1 MAQKIQTFFID
12 DLDGSE
18 AEGTVLFGLDGTQYE
33 IDLSTD
39 HAKEL
44 RTALARY
51 IDAGR
56 RVTGSTGRALHN
68 GRKTPANGIS
78 NTEVRAWAKAHGL
91 EVKDRGRVSAD
102 ILARYQAATDQ

>member
-1 MAQKIQTFFID
+1 MAQKIQTFLID

-39 HAKEL
+39 HAKQL

-56 RVTGSTGRALHN
+56 MITGTTRRPGQN
-68 GRKTPANGIS
+68 GRKTPANGVS
-78 NTEVRAWAKAHGL
+78 NTDVRAWAKAHGL
-91 EVKDRGRVSAD
+91 EVKERGRIPAEV
-102 ILARYQAATDQ
+102 ITQYQAAADK

>member
-18 AEGTVLFGLDGTQYE
+18 AEGTISFGLDGTQYE
-33 IDLSTD
+33 VDLSTD

-51 IDAGR
+51 IEAGR
-56 RVTGSTGRALHN
+56 KVTSTGRQPGQN
-68 GRKTPANGIS
+68 RRKPPASGIS
-78 NTEVRAWAKAHGL
+78 NTEARAWAKAHGL
-91 EVKDRGRVSAD
+91 EVKDRGRVPAD
-102 ILARYQAATDQ
+102 VLAQFQAATGS

>member
-1 MAQKIQTFFID
+1 MAQKIQTFID

-18 AEGTVLFGLDGTQYE
+18 AEGTVLFGLDGTQCE

-39 HAKEL
+39 HAKGL

-56 RVTGSTGRALHN
+56 RVTGAARRAGHN
-68 GRKTPANGIS
+68 GRKPANGVS
-78 NTEVRAWAKAHGL
+78 NTQVRAWAKTHGL
-91 EVKDRGRVSAD
+91 EVKSRGRIPAD
-102 ILARYQAATDQ
+102 VIGLYHAATSK

>member
-1 MAQKIQTFFID
+1 MAQKLQTFFID

-33 IDLSTD
+33 IDLSAD

-56 RVTGSTGRALHN
+56 RITGTTRRAAQN
-68 GRKTPANGIS
+68 GRKAPANGVS

-91 EVKDRGRVSAD
+91 EVKERGRIPAEV
-102 ILARYQAATDQ
+102 ITQFQAAAGK